1 MDMIKDRNNKKQR
14 EAEEIKKKWQGKTEE
29 LYKKGPKD
37 PDNNDG
43 VITHLES
50 DIPECEIKWALV
62 SIIMNR
68 ASGEDGIPAELF
80 EILTDD
86 AVKVLHSLSRNLEN
100 SVVAT
105 GLEKVHF
112 HSNTKGQK
120 EPKNVQTTIQLCS
133 FHVLARLCSKFFKL
147 V

>member
-86 AVKVLHSLSRNLEN
+86 AVIKCCTHCQEIWK
-100 SVVAT
+100 T
-105 GLEKVHF
+105 
-112 HSNTKGQK
+112 Q
-120 EPKNVQTTIQLCS
+120 
-133 FHVLARLCSKFFKL
+133 
-147 V
+147 